1 MLYNISICFLSENHK
16 PYSTDF
22 GNLIYE
28 VNADTQAKEL
38 MEGRRRYREQL
49 ATSYAAG
56 EIKARKELSAIIADK
71 DATIAADK
79 ATIANKDATIAD
91 KDTTIANLM
100 ARIAE
105 LEEQNKP

>member
-1 MLYNISICFLSENHK
+1 MDDGK
-16 PYSTDF
+16 
-22 GNLIYE
+22 
-28 VNADTQAKEL
+28 
-38 MEGRRRYREQL
+38 
-49 ATSYAAG
+49 
-56 EIKARKELSAIIADK
+56 IKARKELNAIIADK

-79 ATIANKDATIAD
+79 ATIAD

>member
-1 MLYNISICFLSENHK
+1 M
-16 PYSTDF
+16 
-22 GNLIYE
+22 IYE

-79 ATIANKDATIAD
+79 ATIAD

-105 LEEQNKP
+105 LEEQKKP